1 LGSAQIGD
9 GMQNLGIAIKQ
20 VCLQIRNGDPYSAKS
35 RPRITKAESGEQA
48 LIQQGRIS
56 CMATSVGTPVEKRRP
71 DIVEM
76 AIALVSGIA
85 LAITSIFLC
94 AAPLTNNIAGARD
107 FVTYWATGQQ
117 LVHHADPYDP
127 VVMFRMEHAAGL
139 SEKYV
144 GGFMRNP
151 PWGLP
156 LAIPLGFLPV
166 RLATLL
172 WSMVLLSCLLYSVHL
187 LRTMLGKPA
196 NHLHWLV
203 LSFAPAL
210 LCLLM
215 GQTTLFPLLGFVLFL
230 RLHQTRPFLAGAALW
245 LCMLKPH
252 LFLPFGVVLLVW
264 IVVTRSYKILAGVV
278 ATMAASIALVYAID
292 PMAFSQYNHMIQTV
306 GLGEEFI
313 PCLSIALR
321 FWISKNT
328 MWIQSVPP
336 ALGCIWALG
345 YYWCRRSSWDWLKE
359 GELLMVVSIFL
370 APYCFLYDQAL
381 VIPGLLQGVY
391 HTRSKALLVI
401 LALANVAI
409 QAEPVAGVALHSPL
423 YLWTALFWLA
433 WYLLAMR
440 FGKVI
445 AAEPGENASIPAGAT
460 S

>member
-1 LGSAQIGD
+1 
-9 GMQNLGIAIKQ
+9 
-20 VCLQIRNGDPYSAKS
+20 
-35 RPRITKAESGEQA
+35 
-48 LIQQGRIS
+48 
-56 CMATSVGTPVEKRRP
+56 
-71 DIVEM
+71 M
-76 AIALVSGIA
+76 AIALVSGTA
-85 LAITSIFLC
+85 LALTSIFLC

-127 VVMFRMEHAAGL
+127 AAMDRIEHAAGL
-139 SEKYV
+139 PATYI

-151 PWGLP
+151 PWSLP
-156 LAIPLGFLPV
+156 IAIPLGFLPV

-172 WSMVLLSCLLYSVHL
+172 WSLVLLSCMLYSVHL
-187 LRTMLGKPA
+187 LWVMYGRPP
-196 NHLHWLV
+196 NQLHWLV

-230 RLHQTRPFLAGAALW
+230 RLHLTRPFLAGAALW

-252 LFLPFGVVLLVW
+252 LFLPFGVVLLAW

-278 ATMAASIALVYAID
+278 VAMAASIALVYAID
-292 PMAFSQYNHMIQTV
+292 PTAFTQYNHMIRTV

-328 MWIQSVPP
+328 MWIQSVPA
-336 ALGCIWALG
+336 ALGCVWALA
-345 YYWCRRSSWDWLKE
+345 YYWRRRHAWDWLKQ
-359 GELLMVVSIFL
+359 GGMLMVVSIFL

-391 HTRSKALLVI
+391 RTRSKSLLVI
-401 LALANVAI
+401 LALANIAI
-409 QAEPVAGVALHSPL
+409 EAEPAAGVVIHSAL
-423 YLWTALFWLA
+423 YLWTAPFWLV
-433 WYLLAMR
+433 WYVLAMLT
-440 FGKVI
+440 GKKS
-445 AAEPGENASIPAGAT
+445 AAEPEQVAVVRV
-460 S
+460 